1 MTRESLDPRVTSR
14 GIDQPGSGSAITPL
28 EVYLKWDLRLS
39 DQPVDVGSRISTV
52 IRPPSDIDPSLWIT
66 S

>member
-14 GIDQPGSGSAITPL
+14 GIDQPGCHSSTTPL
-28 EVYLKWDLRLS
+28 EVYLKWDLHLS
-39 DQPVDVGSRISTV
+39 DQPIDVGSRISTV
-52 IRPPSDIDPSLWIT
+52 IRSPSDIDPSIWIT